1 MSCACPHLR
10 HRCVARGALGL
21 GHTLLTGQVPQV
33 LGDAVFALSAVQ
45 NKALTVRAL
54 ALLMRVSEVTLD
66 ASE

>member
-21 GHTLLTGQVPQV
+21 GHTLLTGQVSQV